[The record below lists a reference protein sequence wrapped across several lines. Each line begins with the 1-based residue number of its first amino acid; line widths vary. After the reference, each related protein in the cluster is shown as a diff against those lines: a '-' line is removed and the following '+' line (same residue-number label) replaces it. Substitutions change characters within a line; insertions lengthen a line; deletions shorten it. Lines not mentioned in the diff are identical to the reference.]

1 MPGRMCSK
9 PPSSP
14 PKTELQL
21 QHLEALHR
29 IYDLYVWLAFRMQD
43 AFPDRKPVEAWR
55 AQCSDMIRQG
65 LENLGGTDSPT
76 WWGLLCNTYA
86 FKPWSASCSFAP
98 GTKSCGECAF
108 ELCM

>member
-14 PKTELQL
+14 PKTELAL

-29 IYDLYVWLAFRMQD
+29 IYDLYVWLAFRMED
-43 AFPDRKPVEAWR
+43 AVPDRKPVEAWR

-65 LENLGGTDSPT
+65 LENLGTDGST
-76 WWGLLCNTYA
+76 WWGLPCPLKT
-86 FKPWSASCSFAP
+86 
-98 GTKSCGECAF
+98 
-108 ELCM
+108 